1 MIATTGHVT
10 VGACLGIMLAFSS
23 RPAMAQARS
32 SIDTILTTR
41 GAATLISC
49 AAPVS
54 TFQIGDGK
62 NADYDYRIVDGNLVF
77 IRPTSTMPRTTNL
90 IVREGSN
97 IHYLILAYRDK
108 VDLTRL
114 KYTLSGAAG
123 AEEGAEAT
131 AEAAVVKGSDGGQIA
146 VISNEEAVAEFEEV
160 DTVTVGRIAADFAAQ
175 QKGGHQYE
183 TKINGVSLSFSNAM
197 LLNEQAYFCYRV
209 RNRSKQPYN
218 LLKVTMMYKDS
229 KEKDR
234 LYTMPVLY
242 KKAPSAIPAKDDQQL
257 VFVVPSRTFKRNDE
271 VIVVLRH
278 DTGKQQQL
286 VLYTPVNALPKYM
299 ISQ

>member
-1 MIATTGHVT
+1 M
-10 VGACLGIMLAFSS
+10 GILLAFGS
-23 RPAMAQARS
+23 RPAVAQTRS
-32 SIDTILTTR
+32 PIDTILTTK

-49 AAPVS
+49 GAPVS

-77 IRPTSTMPRTTNL
+77 IRPVSTMPRTTNL

-97 IHYLILAYRDK
+97 IHYLILAYREK
-108 VDLTRL
+108 ADLTRL
-114 KYTLSGAAG
+114 RYTLSGKAG
-123 AEEGAEAT
+123 AAEGAEAT
-131 AEAAVVKGSDGGQIA
+131 AEAAVVKGSDGEQIA
-146 VISNEEAVAEFEEV
+146 VVTDEEAAAGHEAI

-183 TKINGVSLSFSNAM
+183 TKINGVSLGFSNAM
-197 LLNEQAYFCYRV
+197 LLNELAYFCYRV

-229 KEKDR
+229 REKDR

-242 KKAPSAIPAKDDQQL
+242 KKAPPAIPARDDQQL
-257 VFVVPSRTFKRNDE
+257 VFVVPARTFRRNDE
-271 VIVVLRH
+271 VIIVLQH
-278 DTGKQQQL
+278 NTGKQQQL
-286 VLYTPVNALPKYM
+286 VLYTPVNALPEYM